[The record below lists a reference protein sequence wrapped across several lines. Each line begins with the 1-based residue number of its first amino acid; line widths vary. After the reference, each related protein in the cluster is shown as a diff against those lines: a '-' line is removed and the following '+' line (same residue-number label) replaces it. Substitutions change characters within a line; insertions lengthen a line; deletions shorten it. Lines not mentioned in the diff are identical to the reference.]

1 MQKPKHMAK
10 RMFRKKWE
18 ENVSRKINGGGY
30 EKMREC
36 ILGRIVKS
44 QRIPTQNNVPAKTP
58 DRSGEGKKRPEEEE
72 LRHYTPLLDES
83 PQSEW

>member
-1 MQKPKHMAK
+1 MAK

-58 DRSGEGKKRPEEEE
+58 DRSGWDCQYGKVVAERCYVPSGEE
-72 LRHYTPLLDES
+72 P
-83 PQSEW
+83 